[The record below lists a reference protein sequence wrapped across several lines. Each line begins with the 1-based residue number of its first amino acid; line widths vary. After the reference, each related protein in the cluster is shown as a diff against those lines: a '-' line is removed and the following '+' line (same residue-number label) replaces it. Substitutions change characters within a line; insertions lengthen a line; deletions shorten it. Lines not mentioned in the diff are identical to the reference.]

1 MSVPWRARTPRA
13 FFPYTVCWADV
24 SRRLSFS
31 SRRTCPHLGESL
43 ASVTFQPGILLA
55 CISRGAKVLFPGG
68 GDSLQAG
75 DTVIV
80 VAPRERH
87 IAELR
92 QIFAERG

>member
-1 MSVPWRARTPRA
+1 MREV
-13 FFPYTVCWADV
+13 
-24 SRRLSFS
+24 LK
-31 SRRTCPHLGESL
+31 
-43 ASVTFQPGILLA
+43 
-55 CISRGAKVLFPGG
+55 ISP
-68 GDSLQAG
+68 GDSVAVALVPLKAG